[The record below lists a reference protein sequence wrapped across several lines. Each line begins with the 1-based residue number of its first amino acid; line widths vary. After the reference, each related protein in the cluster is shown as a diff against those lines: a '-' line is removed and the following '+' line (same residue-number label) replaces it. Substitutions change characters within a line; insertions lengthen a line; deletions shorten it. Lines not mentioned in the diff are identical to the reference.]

1 MNDFLKQYIEEKIL
15 PRYDSFDAAHQRDHV
30 LKVIAQSAELAK
42 HYNVDADMVYVIAA
56 YHDLGLDVDRETHHI

>member
-1 MNDFLKQYIEEKIL
+1 MNSSLKQYIEEQIL

-56 YHDLGLDVDRETHHI
+56 YHDLAGC